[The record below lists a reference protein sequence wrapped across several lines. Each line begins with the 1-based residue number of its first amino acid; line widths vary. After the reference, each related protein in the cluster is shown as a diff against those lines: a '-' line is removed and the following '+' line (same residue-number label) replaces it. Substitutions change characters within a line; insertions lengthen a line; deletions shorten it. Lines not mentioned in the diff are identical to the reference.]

1 MDPRKTRIRDVKKT
15 GRGDFMTLRR
25 IHYAAFLAMAVA
37 VLPAAA
43 QDSMKAKS
51 NKITD
56 AQSTSVTA
64 TVEAVDAA
72 HRELTLK
79 SPKGEVVVV
88 EVPETVKRFSEIK
101 VGDKLK
107 IKYTEALVLE
117 LHKADSGAKL
127 GTEYGEQI
135 ERSPGAAPA
144 GSVTRK
150 IVATVAVQ
158 AMDKSVPSITVQT
171 AKGNTQSFRVQDVKN
186 LENVAVGDKISITYS
201 EAIAVQVVSGAK

>member
-1 MDPRKTRIRDVKKT
+1 M
-15 GRGDFMTLRR
+15 MLRR
-25 IHYAAFLAMAVA
+25 ILYAAGL
-37 VLPAAA
+37 AAA
-43 QDSMKAKS
+43 VTALPMAAQNSTAPKKPAKTI
-51 NKITD
+51 NDT
-56 AQSTSVTA
+56 QSTSVTA
-64 TVEAVDAA
+64 TVEAVDAE

-79 SPKGEVVVV
+79 SPKGEVVVI

-101 VGDKLK
+101 VGDQLK

-127 GTEYGEQI
+127 GTEYGEQV
-135 ERSPGAAPA
+135 ERSPGARPA

-158 AMDKSVPSITVQT
+158 AIDKSIPSITVQT

-201 EAIAVQVVSGAK
+201 EAIAVQVMSPGAK

>member
-1 MDPRKTRIRDVKKT
+1 
-15 GRGDFMTLRR
+15 MTLRR

-51 NKITD
+51 NKINDT
-56 AQSTSVTA
+56 QSTSVTA
-64 TVEAVDAA
+64 TVEAVDAE

-79 SPKGEVVVV
+79 SPKGEVVVI
-88 EVPETVKRFSEIK
+88 EVPEAVKRFSEIK

-135 ERSPGAAPA
+135 ERAPGTSRPA

-158 AMDKSVPSITVQT
+158 AIDKSVPSITVQT

-201 EAIAVQVVSGAK
+201 EAIALQVLTPGAK